1 MTVSGESEVALVL
14 VEVGEMGRA
23 KLTLELRNN
32 HKACRVTF
40 EKRRKGLEKKAYEL
54 STLCGVKIG
63 MILYGPA
70 EGDEPV
76 EPTIWPENRE
86 EIENLI
92 SSYKKRSDDDCRQR
106 TYDLSFFFQ
115 NKVKKVQE
123 ELVKMRNKNI
133 EVKYPTWDASYD
145 NLTYDELKH
154 FSSLL
159 QAKIE
164 NVKSRINLMNQ
175 NQMNA
180 QSIQENI
187 YVYQSKLYY
196 QQQQSLMPHGSF
208 NMADPRLMMMPMNDG
223 ASSSSSNYIYNAEDT
238 HGDYTYSNGGEIRG
252 NYIGSEIP
260 VSYICNAEDT
270 YGNCTYSNG
279 GEIRGN
285 YINSEIPVSHGLGFG
300 VLDNVPF
307 SNAEMCSYLPNL
319 YPMPQYSQF
328 PVFSSPTL
336 QLQAADTENYRRR
349 HDFQLHNPM

>member
-1 MTVSGESEVALVL
+1 
-14 VEVGEMGRA
+14 MGRA

-32 HKACRVTF
+32 HKARRVTF
-40 EKRRKGLEKKAYEL
+40 EKRRKGLEKKAHEL

-63 MILYGPA
+63 MIIYRPA

-92 SSYKKRSDDDCRQR
+92 SSYKKRSDDDCRQK
-106 TYDLSFFFQ
+106 TYDLSFFFT

-123 ELVKMRNKNI
+123 ELVKTRNKNI
-133 EVKYPTWDASYD
+133 ETKYPTWDASYD

-180 QSIQENI
+180 QSVQENI
-187 YVYQSKLYY
+187 YVYQCKLDY

-208 NMADPRLMMMPMNDG
+208 NMDDPRLMMMPMNDG

-238 HGDYTYSNGGEIRG
+238 YGNYTYSNGGEIRG

-260 VSYICNAEDT
+260 VS
-270 YGNCTYSNG
+270 
-279 GEIRGN
+279 
-285 YINSEIPVSHGLGFG
+285 HGLGFG
-300 VLDNVPF
+300 ILDNVPF
-307 SNAEMCSYLPNL
+307 PNAEMCCYLPNL
-319 YPMPQYSQF
+319 YPMPQYKQF

-336 QLQAADTENYRRR
+336 QLQVANTEDYRQR
-349 HDFQLHNPM
+349 HDFQLLNPM

>member
-1 MTVSGESEVALVL
+1 
-14 VEVGEMGRA
+14 MGRT

-76 EPTIWPENRE
+76 KPIIWPENRE

-106 TYDLSFFFQ
+106 TYDLSFFFK

-123 ELVKMRNKNI
+123 ELVRTRNKDI
-133 EVKYPTWDASYD
+133 ETKYPTWVASYD
-145 NLTYDELKH
+145 NLTYDELKY

-180 QSIQENI
+180 QSVQENI
-187 YVYQSKLYY
+187 YVYQPKLYY
-196 QQQQSLMPHGSF
+196 QQQQFLMPQIIDGSF

-223 ASSSSSNYIYNAEDT
+223 TSSSSSNYICNDEDT
-238 HGDYTYSNGGEIRG
+238 FGNYTYSNGGESWG

-260 VSYICNAEDT
+260 VS
-270 YGNCTYSNG
+270 
-279 GEIRGN
+279 
-285 YINSEIPVSHGLGFG
+285 HGLEFR

-307 SNAEMCSYLPNL
+307 SNAEMCCYLPNL

-328 PVFSSPTL
+328 PVFSSPTFNCK
-336 QLQAADTENYRRR
+336 QLT
-349 HDFQLHNPM
+349 LKIM